1 MRGFLAVA
9 RREIVERRQ
18 VLYAAAVTSLV
29 PLAVAAI
36 RGLAGTDAA
45 QLRTSIAF
53 LAAAAFYLGI
63 AAALGVSLIVPR
75 IASRRIAFDLSR
87 PVSETAIWAA
97 GVAAATVLAV
107 SSAVIATLPTWLAGS
122 TAVLGDLSEEP
133 LPAWLWLVAGL
144 LGVPAIF
151 AFFHFVALA
160 FRSRSG
166 WLAFDAASIALVGV
180 GLAAA
185 LSRLPSF
192 LAPRPASH
200 VAVGFVIAS
209 VVGLH
214 WAGRQSVV
222 RGRTD
227 VVRAHRAA
235 SERLWPV
242 LGAAVVLANAYAIWV
257 MAAGPSAVVSR
268 GFWFRPADMGPWV
281 EISGNAREASAELL
295 YDTATGRFERTRTV
309 DWRGP
314 VLSGNGRRAAWV
326 EASDRGGPKRL
337 RTRAL
342 DDANVGSVATRLLFE
357 GYPTLLELSEDGS
370 RLATWENGV
379 LAVHDL
385 VSERTLAS
393 ARVVRGEHEELRG
406 LFVAPEVFRLYLVG
420 DRAIEIMQIDA
431 RTRKLEHLGE
441 IEGGAGLYFVT
452 NASGSRLLEVG
463 PGIRLYDGATGAL
476 LATLAD
482 EANRPLWPRMLPDG
496 RIVMPDAAR
505 RLRIFDADGR
515 EERTI
520 ELPPD
525 CSGGPSVSKVLVGGE
540 VAPDRLVVGC
550 GDDFAK
556 RTIWLADLREGS
568 IRKVAEGLTPA
579 WALGARPALGSDA
592 TKLFYGADVRSLVRF
607 DPVTG
612 QRREI
617 LGARH

>member
-1 MRGFLAVA
+1 MNGFLAVA

-18 VLYAAAVTSLV
+18 VLYAAAAASLV
-29 PLAVAAI
+29 PLAVPAM
-36 RGLAGTDAA
+36 RGLSGADAA
-45 QLRTSIAF
+45 SMRTSIAF
-53 LAAAAFYLGI
+53 LAAAALYLGI

-87 PVSETAIWAA
+87 PVSETAIWVG
-97 GVAAATVLAV
+97 GVAAATVLAM
-107 SSAVIATLPTWLAGS
+107 SSAAIAILPTWLAGS

-133 LPAWLWLVAGL
+133 LPAWLWLVAAL

-151 AFFHFVALA
+151 AFFHFVTLAL
-160 FRSRSG
+160 RSRSG
-166 WLAFDAASIALVGV
+166 WLALDAAFTAVV
-180 GLAAA
+180 AAGLAAA

-192 LAPRPASH
+192 VAPGPASH

-209 VVGLH
+209 MVGLF
-214 WAGRQSVV
+214 WAGRESVM

-235 SERLWPV
+235 SERLWQV

-257 MAAGPSAVVSR
+257 MAAGPSAVVAR

-281 EISGNAREASAELL
+281 EISGNARGARAELL

-314 VLSGNGRRAAWV
+314 VLSGNGKRAVWV
-326 EASDRGGPKRL
+326 EASDRGGPYRL
-337 RTRAL
+337 RVRAL
-342 DDANVGSVATRLLFE
+342 DDANAGSVATRLVFE
-357 GYPTLLELSEDGS
+357 GYPTLLELSHDGS

-385 VSERTLAS
+385 APQRTLVSAS
-393 ARVVRGEHEELRG
+393 VLIGDHEELRG
-406 LFVAPEVFRLYLVG
+406 LFVSPDVLRIFRVG
-420 DRAIEIMQIDA
+420 DQAIEILQIDA
-431 RTRKLEHLGE
+431 RTRKLEHLGK
-441 IEGGAGLYFVT
+441 IEGGAGRYFET

-476 LATLAD
+476 LATLAA
-482 EANRPLWPRMLPDG
+482 EANRPLRPRMLPDG
-496 RIVMPDAAR
+496 RIVMPDDAR
-505 RLRIFDADGR
+505 HLRIFDADGR
-515 EERTI
+515 EERTL

-525 CSGGPSVSKVLVGGE
+525 CSGGPSVSKVMVGGE

-550 GDDFAK
+550 GNDFAK

-568 IRKVAEGLTPA
+568 IRKVAEGLTPD

-607 DPVTG
+607 DPLTG
-612 QRREI
+612 DRRVL
-617 LGARH
+617 LGADR